1 MRARA
6 YRVLCGGLGG
16 LWIVGGLVLVSF
28 FFRFHSAG
36 FRGEQPELPLPLD
49 AWGVYMAAMAGCAMV
64 AWGGGLLGAARRG
77 ADGGSI
83 GTASAL
89 ALSLMALYRIVGWV
103 VGEYPAAA
111 DALRVEAVVFLLLA
125 LAFVW
130 LRPQRPAAA
139 AA

>member
-16 LWIVGGLVLVSF
+16 LWIVGGLALIALF
-28 FFRFHSAG
+28 LRFHSAG

-49 AWGVYMAAMAGCAMV
+49 AWGVYMAAMAGCALV

-77 ADGGSI
+77 GDGRSI

-89 ALSLMALYRIVGWV
+89 ALTLMALYRIVGWV

-111 DALRVEAVVFLLLA
+111 DLLRVEAAIFLLLA

-130 LRPQRPAAA
+130 LRPPGRAAA
-139 AA
+139 A